1 MIRNYLLIAFRNMRH
16 NKLFILINVL
26 GMGIA
31 IACCIV
37 VYLAYQYDATFD
49 SVHRNKEKIYRV
61 SAVHEFEND
70 VKRFGYVALPLG
82 EIVKKTFDDVKK
94 SSRYIHSTS
103 NFKRD
108 NDLFVS
114 NLSYVDPDFFQM
126 FSFDFVA
133 GSPAGLEDKTSVFI
147 SESMA
152 TKLFGSPTDAVGRN
166 ITQVYGTELKEVKI
180 AAVFKEQPMN
190 SSFYRSGGSAYMNFE
205 NCKNERKDLRD
216 DNWKAETT
224 LFVQINEPEYVS
236 NIQQQLRRYTENN
249 NKARN
254 EFQVR
259 DFVLEPLATMAHRDR
274 SDGVQAWT
282 FAAPPVA
289 AIFGA
294 VVMGALILLI
304 ACFNLTNTAI
314 AISSRRLKEIGIRK
328 VMGSVRLQLI
338 VQFLGETTLIC
349 FLGLIV
355 GLGIADLLIE
365 GWNTI
370 TMNMIRLRP
379 HSYLNDPE
387 FIVFLTA
394 ILILTGVIAG
404 SYPAFY
410 ISRFQPVNIL
420 KGKVKFGGTNY
431 FTRILLGLQ
440 LAFSLMAIVSAIG
453 FYQNARYQ
461 QEYDLG
467 FDIRGSVVA
476 WINNETEF
484 QTYRNA
490 IQANPDIISIA
501 GARSGIFTDKMHE
514 PVRHGAKEIEVDIID
529 VGENYLKTMDLKLL
543 SGRDFAK
550 DSETDYKESII
561 ITQKMADVFGW
572 ENPLGKE
579 VILRDGVRM
588 FVIGVV
594 RDVYAMGLWKEM
606 EPMMIRYAR
615 PEAYSQIVISTDA
628 AKVSAV
634 NAFMTAAWNGI
645 FPYRLYNGRML
656 VSELNEINALNSNI
670 VYLYGFLGA
679 IAMMLSSTGLFTLVS
694 LNIINRMKEIGVRKV
709 LGASVINITRIINME
724 FMIILIIASIVGC
737 WAGLGWTSTIMSTV
751 WKYYQGVNIL
761 TFVIAMSIL
770 LLISFVTIGYKVLS
784 VSMMNPVNIL
794 RDE

>member
-1 MIRNYLLIAFRNMRH
+1 MRH
-16 NKLFILINVL
+16 NKLFILINVC

-37 VYLAYQYDATFD
+37 VYLAYKYDATFD
-49 SVHRNKEKIYRV
+49 SVHRNKDKIYRV

-82 EIVKKTFDDVKK
+82 EIVKKTFDDVEK

-133 GSPAGLEDKTSVFI
+133 GSPSGLEDKTSVFI

-152 TKLFGSPTDAVGRN
+152 TRLFGSPTGAVGKN

-205 NCKNERKDLRD
+205 NCKNERKDHRD

-224 LFVQINEPEYVS
+224 LFVQINEPEHVS
-236 NIQQQLRRYTENN
+236 NVHQQLQRYTENN
-249 NKARN
+249 NAARN

-259 DFVLEPLATMAHRDR
+259 EFALEPLGTMAHSDR
-274 SDGVQAWT
+274 SDGVQART

-289 AIFGA
+289 AIIGS

-304 ACFNLTNTAI
+304 ACFNLTNTAV
-314 AISSRRLKEIGIRK
+314 AISARRLKEIGIRK
-328 VMGSVRLQLI
+328 VMGSMRLQLI
-338 VQFLGETTLIC
+338 VQFIGETTLIC

-355 GLGIADLLIE
+355 GLGLADLLIE

-370 TMNMIRLRP
+370 TMNMIHLRP

-387 FIVFLTA
+387 FIVFMMA
-394 ILILTGVIAG
+394 ILVLTGIIAG

-410 ISRFQPVNIL
+410 ISRFRPVNIL
-420 KGKVKFGGTNY
+420 KGKVRFGGTNY

-467 FDIRGSVVA
+467 FDIRGSVVV
-476 WINNETEF
+476 WIDNETEF
-484 QTYRNA
+484 HTYRNA
-490 IQANPDIISIA
+490 LQANPDIISIA
-501 GARSGIFTDKMHE
+501 GARSGIFTDRTHE
-514 PVRHGAKEIEVDIID
+514 PVRHEAKEIEVDIID
-529 VGENYLKTMDLKLL
+529 VGDNYLKTMDLKLL

-550 DSETDYKESII
+550 DSETDYKESTI

-579 VILRDGVRM
+579 VIWRDSVRLY
-588 FVIGVV
+588 VIGVV
-594 RDVYAMGLWKEM
+594 RDVYTMGLWKEM
-606 EPMMIRYAR
+606 EPMMIRYVR
-615 PEAYSQIVISTDA
+615 PGAYSQIVISTDA
-628 AKVSAV
+628 SKVSAV
-634 NAFMTAAWNGI
+634 NAFMTAAWNSI

-656 VSELNEINALNSNI
+656 VSELQEINALNSNI

-709 LGASVINITRIINME
+709 LGASVINITRIVNME
-724 FMIILIIASIVGC
+724 FIIILIIASIVGC

-751 WKYYQGVNIL
+751 WKYYQGVSIL
-761 TFVIAMSIL
+761 TFVIAMGIL
-770 LLISFVTIGYKVLS
+770 LFISFMTIGYKVLN